1 MKLRTVKRLFKGVED
16 KDGAGVKLIRCFGY
30 NEIPEFDPFLLMDF
44 FDSEKPGDYI
54 KGFPWH
60 PHRGIQTITYLIKGK
75 IEHGDSLGNTG
86 LITDGDCQWMSAGSG
101 IIHQEMP
108 KASKKFFGTQIWL
121 NLSKKEKMSD
131 PKYMDITKKEIPV
144 YIDEKKIIRIIAGEY
159 GGIQGPINDEVKKPM
174 FYDIDI
180 RRNTEIKIDIED
192 GLNLF
197 IFVVKGE
204 VYLDKGIG
212 NLIGEKVGALYNL
225 EGDLYLRANIKDA
238 RILLLGGKP
247 LNEPIAWGGP
257 IVMNTE
263 QELQQAFLDIQKGQF
278 IKSKVE

>member
-144 YIDEKKIIRIIAGEY
+144 YIDEKKVIRIIAGEY
-159 GGIQGPINDEVKKPM
+159 GGIQGPINDKVKKPM

-225 EGDLYLRANIKDA
+225 EGDLYLRANSKDA